1 MEKINVPGNVMISNN
16 ARKHIEKIERN
27 GNYRSSIKNINKMM
41 DFVSSTP
48 LDLRSTPNSWHAE
61 KLRVND
67 EIICSFRINDNG
79 DRFTYRVYKDGDVE
93 VLGLLGHYKGTG
105 YGLYSPNFGKIS
117 EMIAMFYNGDVVY
130 DELMKMSEGILIK
143 PSLED
148 VDKEQLVGLKEKMA
162 NGILTKDDIPEFEI
176 IDGENHYYLNKSD
189 VEEPALEEE
198 QTHKM

>member
-1 MEKINVPGNVMISNN
+1 MEKIYIPGNVMISNN

-48 LDLRSTPNSWHAE
+48 LDLRATPNSWHAE
-61 KLRVND
+61 KLTVRG

-79 DRFTYRVYKDGDVE
+79 DRFTYKVYKDGDVE
-93 VLGLLGHYKGTG
+93 ILGLLGHYKGTG

-117 EMIAMFYNGDVVY
+117 DMIAMFYNGDVVY
-130 DELMKMSEGILIK
+130 DELMKMSEGVQVK
-143 PSLED
+143 PSLEY
-148 VDKEQLVGLKEKMA
+148 VDKEQLMSLKEKIA
-162 NGILTKDDIPEFEI
+162 SGTLTKDDITEFEI
-176 IDGENHYYLNKSD
+176 IDGENHYYLNRKE
-189 VEEPALEEE
+189 VEETKEE